1 MRKISLSKKDKS
13 LSTKTTVIL
22 ILCAALIICLGVGV
36 FMFLSIHHVWNTK
49 IIPPTCTSKG
59 YNESICKYCKEIKRT
74 HYTES
79 LGHNFGEYVLTEQ
92 PQELKFGK
100 KVKTCERCGVTENL
114 KIEPT
119 STMKKFYYQGDAF
132 NVTSQKIGM
141 GTLTYDYKD
150 ISEKYYIKL
159 SYLDSSNKRFVKHDY
174 RITFYKDKDLEE
186 EVKVKLMDSS
196 PASASWELYGNYF
209 DFYNLRDTV
218 TSSLYKQARSSS
230 KSINNKLKPNFAIAN
245 DEPVLFF
252 MNDGLVG
259 LFRLS
264 RTADAATLNL
274 KEDQKCAIVRA
285 NSNSFQAYFKNET
298 SNKGSW
304 RVKYNYIEDDEWIY
318 DSLNDLINFV
328 IEKDGAE
335 FKSGIS
341 KYLDVDGMI
350 DYMITVYNA
359 AAANNVGRAFTLAT
373 YDGVV
378 WTPTLYDVDQ
388 SFGLDNYGE
397 LSMLETALAP
407 TVNEDGTL
415 NPDCSSLLW
424 EKMLNNF
431 YPEIS
436 ARYNALKTTVF
447 STANIQN
454 EFQKHKSKVPSSV
467 YKHEK
472 ETYSAVDSDTDLKK
486 FIDDFMKTRRS
497 VLDEFFKIS
506 TNTTATTQSTSATQT
521 TTKN

>member
-100 KVKTCERCGVTENL
+100 KVKTCERCGVTEDL

-245 DEPVLFF
+245 DEPV
-252 MNDGLVG
+252 
-259 LFRLS
+259 
-264 RTADAATLNL
+264 
-274 KEDQKCAIVRA
+274 
-285 NSNSFQAYFKNET
+285 
-298 SNKGSW
+298 
-304 RVKYNYIEDDEWIY
+304 
-318 DSLNDLINFV
+318 
-328 IEKDGAE
+328 
-335 FKSGIS
+335 
-341 KYLDVDGMI
+341 
-350 DYMITVYNA
+350 
-359 AAANNVGRAFTLAT
+359 
-373 YDGVV
+373 
-378 WTPTLYDVDQ
+378 
-388 SFGLDNYGE
+388 
-397 LSMLETALAP
+397 
-407 TVNEDGTL
+407 
-415 NPDCSSLLW
+415 
-424 EKMLNNF
+424 
-431 YPEIS
+431 
-436 ARYNALKTTVF
+436 
-447 STANIQN
+447 
-454 EFQKHKSKVPSSV
+454 
-467 YKHEK
+467 
-472 ETYSAVDSDTDLKK
+472 
-486 FIDDFMKTRRS
+486 
-497 VLDEFFKIS
+497 
-506 TNTTATTQSTSATQT
+506 
-521 TTKN
+521 